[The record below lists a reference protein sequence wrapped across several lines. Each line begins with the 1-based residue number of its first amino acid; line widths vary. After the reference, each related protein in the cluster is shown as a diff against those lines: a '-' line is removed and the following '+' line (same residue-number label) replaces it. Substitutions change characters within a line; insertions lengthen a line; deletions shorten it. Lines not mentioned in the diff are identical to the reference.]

1 MDNYYPPT
9 QKKLLYEARA
19 AGEVIKVNGKEQM
32 TEERW
37 QAEKM
42 KDVHKF
48 IADQNKDV
56 AHQA

>member
-1 MDNYYPPT
+1 MVD
-9 QKKLLYEARA
+9 ESRD
-19 AGEVIKVNGKEQM
+19 AGEVILVNGKEPI